1 MGKEKGRL
9 KILSSAYREAMAEMQ
24 RLHDPRWS
32 NYVLAEGGTAALWA
46 FIHADDLNG
55 AQADIQ
61 RHAVL
66 IRAASMNDE
75 IEQSNQM
82 GLLSEAG
89 RIDEAIELGETMYA
103 RTAGQRNRDGQRG
116 TLLCLTGD
124 YLSKGWTAKARV
136 CATEFWPMTK
146 RFTLQA
152 EWADRAAHLA
162 ALEQRPQDALQLLGY
177 AEAAPAPGTAP
188 SREGRAPG
196 AGRLGRQR
204 RPAGGGPVEGPRRA
218 AARRRSVRAGPGCRA
233 AGSVG
238 AAGRQPDADRA
249 AADGRPWQA

>member
-89 RIDEAIELGETMYA
+89 RIDEAIELGETM
-103 RTAGQRNRDGQRG
+103 
-116 TLLCLTGD
+116 
-124 YLSKGWTAKARV
+124 
-136 CATEFWPMTK
+136 
-146 RFTLQA
+146 
-152 EWADRAAHLA
+152 
-162 ALEQRPQDALQLLGY
+162 
-177 AEAAPAPGTAP
+177 
-188 SREGRAPG
+188 
-196 AGRLGRQR
+196 
-204 RPAGGGPVEGPRRA
+204 
-218 AARRRSVRAGPGCRA
+218 
-233 AGSVG
+233 
-238 AAGRQPDADRA
+238 
-249 AADGRPWQA
+249 